1 MNRCASSYG
10 NGSIKTLSITLKIAV
25 DAPIPNANV
34 TMATSAKPRLFQSVR
49 AAYRISCRSVST
61 SILPPLANAVAN
73 LDSASPAISV
83 TVACGCQPQSE
94 QNSTVHLSTGQLTGK
109 FLHSATAVVARPD
122 PYARTATLPQSTVP
136 QTHRLWDNRRKV
148 AKFSSQSAK

>member
-94 QNSTVHLSTGQLTGK
+94 QNSTVHLSTGQLTGR
-109 FLHSATAVVARPD
+109 FLHSATESWLVQT
-122 PYARTATLPQSTVP
+122 RT
-136 QTHRLWDNRRKV
+136 HERRRFLNGRCRKHIV
-148 AKFSSQSAK
+148 FGTIVGKRQNFRR